1 MNDANIYKYM
11 CPFCGFRLMSEDV
24 RAQRWEHD
32 QKHHPKYY
40 AMMMGIIPQKG
51 DESKEMFIQ
60 CLETYLKMNHKCE

>member
-1 MNDANIYKYM
+1 
-11 CPFCGFRLMSEDV
+11 MSEDV

-40 AMMMGIIPQKG
+40 AMRMGIIPQEY

-60 CLETYLKMNHKCE
+60 CLETYLKMNHKYE